1 MDFATAIDNLKRE
14 INVIFDD
21 DAVRGIDLYAKRG
34 LLTYLVGN
42 VNSIALKEA
51 TGRFTK
57 IDRSTVARIKC
68 IRKSGIRTPRIFD

>member
-42 VNSIALKEA
+42 VNSIALKN
-51 TGRFTK
+51 RS
-57 IDRSTVARIKC
+57 IDSCAN
-68 IRKSGIRTPRIFD
+68 